1 MKKYDVTVIGS
12 GMGGSGCALV
22 LAKLGYSVLLIE
34 RGTHPRF
41 ALGESGTPALSR
53 KMRYISRAYG
63 IPELDDLS
71 TYNNIH
77 ASKNGVMCGPKEMF
91 QYFVHQKGQTR
102 PDEFGPFPEVIVQT
116 SEVDAQYYRAASD
129 QQITEVAVKYGVE
142 YSDMTSVEDIVF
154 GTDKVD
160 LSCKKGERE
169 FTVETDFVVDAT
181 GFNSIIGRKF
191 DLKLTGDALDTPL
204 KSRSIFT
211 HFRDIGAF
219 DETIRK
225 STEYPDRSPVPRSR
239 ATQHHCFEGGW
250 IWFIPFDN
258 GITSVGVNLD
268 IDLYPENDRNGEEE
282 FWEIIDQYPM
292 VSELLR
298 GRKIEFPFIKTKR
311 LQFLNKELAGD
322 RWAMLQASAY
332 ALDAWF
338 STGLAA
344 TFMSIHRLVDVL
356 DKQIFP
362 NKRFERKLLLDY
374 EKSIKTEYFHVAK
387 MVDGMYKTFKHFE
400 IFKNYCFFCFM
411 GTESYLEKGG
421 AGKAVDLD
429 HLLLS
434 AGDKVFVE
442 KFESVYRKVVE
453 YAKRDSVSA
462 EEAEELG
469 RFLREDMKP
478 FNFRRYGYPDMHGV
492 HPRRI
497 GVPMPEYDA
506 MKKQDMEDVHPSMVV
521 QECETD

>member
-22 LAKLGYSVLLIE
+22 LAKLGYNVLLIE

-53 KMRYISRAYG
+53 KMRFISRTYD

-71 TYNNIH
+71 TYDNIH
-77 ASKNGVMCGPKEMF
+77 SSGNGVLCGPKEMF
-91 QYFVHQKGQTR
+91 QYFVHQKGQTD
-102 PDEFGPFPEVIVQT
+102 PGQYGPFPEVIVQT
-116 SEVDAQYYRAASD
+116 PEVDAQYNRAASD
-129 QQITEVAVKYGVE
+129 KYLTEVAVKYGVH
-142 YSDMTSVEDIVF
+142 YTDMTSVEDIVF
-154 GTDKVD
+154 DKDKVD
-160 LSCKKGERE
+160 LACKKGGED
-169 FTVETDFVVDAT
+169 FTVTTDFVVDAT
-181 GFNSIIGRKF
+181 GFNSIIGKKHN
-191 DLKLTGDALDTPL
+191 LKITGDALETPL
-204 KSRSIFT
+204 KSRCIFT
-211 HFRDIGAF
+211 HFKNIGSF

-225 STEYPDRSPVPRSR
+225 HPSYADRSPVPRSR

-258 GITSVGVNLD
+258 GVTSVGVNLD
-268 IDLYPENDRNGEEE
+268 IDVYPENDKDGEAE

-298 GRKIEFPFIKTKR
+298 GREILFPFIKTKR
-311 LQFLNKELAGD
+311 LQFLNSELAGD

-332 ALDAWF
+332 GLDAWF

-356 DKQIFP
+356 HKQVLP
-362 NKRFERKLLLDY
+362 KKRFDRTLLLDY

-387 MVDGMYKTFKHFE
+387 MVDGMYKTFKHFD

-434 AGDKVFVE
+434 AGDKEFVK
-442 KFESVYRKVVE
+442 KFEAIYNKVVE
-453 YAKRDSVSA
+453 YAKLDAVG
-462 EEAEELG
+462 EEEVEALA
-469 RFLREDMKP
+469 RFIREDMRP

-492 HPRRI
+492 HPRRV
-497 GVPMPEYDA
+497 VPMPEYDTIEVD
-506 MKKQDMEDVHPSMVV
+506 DMQDVHPSMVV
-521 QECETD
+521 GMCETD